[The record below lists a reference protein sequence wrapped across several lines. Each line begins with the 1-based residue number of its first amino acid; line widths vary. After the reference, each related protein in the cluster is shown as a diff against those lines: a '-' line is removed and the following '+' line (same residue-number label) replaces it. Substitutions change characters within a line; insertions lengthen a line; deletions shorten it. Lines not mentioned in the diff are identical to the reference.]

1 MQKIIENGEHI
12 GWVLDDGSARYFS
25 DPTDAEALQAAGATK
40 DVPAPERAALP
51 ALHALALHTLAP
63 SPTNPRKTFAEA
75 DLADLA
81 ASIREQGVMQPIVV
95 RLWPDEYPTPEGRDE
110 RPLYEI
116 VAGERRYRASL
127 LAGLADIP
135 ALVRA
140 LNTRQ
145 VLEAQIVENL
155 QRRDVSELEEA
166 EGYDLM
172 MREHGYSADE
182 LAEKVG
188 KSKAYIYARLKLT
201 ALCEFAREAYRTGKL
216 DASRALLIARIP
228 GATLQTKAVKE
239 ITEDRWDGPMTYRA
253 AARHVQQNYMLKL
266 KDAPFDTGDAFLLVV
281 RGPCTKCPDNT
292 ANARELFPDVDAD
305 VCTNPQ
311 CFADKKTNHVQ
322 KQAETHEAMG
332 RKIITG
338 KAAEKIAPSGIYGNT
353 AGDYV
358 LLDEK
363 DYYGGEYITARK
375 AIKGQD
381 IAEVMIEDV
390 RRGRLVPAIA
400 KKDLAEALKAAGL
413 PTRSSSRSPQEIAR
427 DRARKD
433 EQAYRKEL
441 FDRHRTAVSIDL
453 SAQHFPR
460 LQPPDMRLIARQFW
474 AHKGSDAQKRL
485 GRMYVPEAP
494 ERDDAAPSWADEDH
508 LRARRLTTMIDGF
521 SQPELIMFLFDLALV
536 GTLDV
541 PAYMDDVSTPAPL
554 LDAVRRA
561 GLDPEAIRADLTEA
575 KAGKGKASKP
585 APTPK
590 QAAPAADDSAR
601 EKTRAELAAK
611 GIKYCHPEN
620 SLITWSGRGRKPT
633 WVDAWIK
640 NGGTLEEL
648 STANQAAPAADDTP
662 TTKASPKGKGKAA
675 AAAKTTKAKTRSSG
689 RASPAERKEKT
700 SSSSDADAPIERCT
714 KTMDMIEATFPEL
727 KASRGGQ
734 EAQA

>member
-1 MQKIIENGEHI
+1 MSI
-12 GWVLDDGSARYFS
+12 
-25 DPTDAEALQAAGATK
+25 
-40 DVPAPERAALP
+40 APS
-51 ALHALALHTLAP
+51 LHTLALHTLAP

-81 ASIREQGVMQPIVV
+81 ASIREQGVMQPILV
-95 RLWPDEYPTPEGRDE
+95 RLWPDDYPTPEGRDE

-116 VAGERRYRASL
+116 VAGERRYRASI
-127 LAGLADIP
+127 LAGLAEIP
-135 ALVRA
+135 ALVRP
-140 LNTRQ
+140 LTTRQ

-201 ALCEFAREAYRTGKL
+201 ALCEFAREAYRAGKL

-266 KDAPFDTGDAFLLVV
+266 KDAPFDTADAFLLIV
-281 RGPCTKCPDNT
+281 RGACTKCPDNT

-311 CFADKKTNHVQ
+311 CFADKKINHIQ
-322 KQAETHEAMG
+322 KQAEIQEAMG
-332 RKIITG
+332 RTIITG
-338 KAAEKIAPSGIYGNT
+338 KAAEKIAPNGIYGNT

-363 DYYGGEYITARK
+363 DYYGGNYITARK
-375 AIKGQD
+375 AIKGQE

-413 PTRSSSRSPQEIAR
+413 PPRSGSRSPQEIAR

-441 FDRHRTAVSIDL
+441 FDLHRAAVSADL
-453 SAQHFPR
+453 SGCTSPR
-460 LQPPDMRLIARQFW
+460 LELADMRLIARQFW
-474 AHKGSDAQKRL
+474 ASKGSEAQKRL
-485 GRMYVPEAP
+485 GRLYVPETP
-494 ERDDAAPSWADEDH
+494 ERDDDAPSWADEDH
-508 LRARRLTTMIDGF
+508 LRSRRLNDMIDGF
-521 SQPELIMFLFDLALV
+521 SQPELILFLFDLALV

-541 PAYMDDVSTPAPL
+541 PAHMENVTTPAPL

-561 GLDPEAIRADLTEA
+561 GLDPDAIHADLKAEKA
-575 KAGKGKASKP
+575 KPKASKT
-585 APTPK
+585 APTPT
-590 QAAPAADDSAR
+590 QAAPAADDTAHDG
-601 EKTRAELAAK
+601 EAPTPPLAAAAGANAK
-611 GIKYCHPEN
+611 RKAQIAGGDVAYRHPDIAG
-620 SLITWSGRGRKPT
+620 ITWSGRGRKPG
-633 WVDAWIK
+633 WIEAWLK

-648 STANQAAPAADDTP
+648 STANQAAPAADSQP
-662 TTKASPKGKGKAA
+662 ENEPAGKAKGKAA
-675 AAAKTTKAKTRSSG
+675 GAKTSKAKAKGSG
-689 RASPAERKEKT
+689 RASPAERKGKT
-700 SSSSDADAPIERCT
+700 VACPDEDVPTERCT
-714 KTMDMIEATFPEL
+714 KTIDLIEATFPEL
-727 KASRGGQ
+727 KGAD
-734 EAQA
+734 AQGHPA